1 MFFFIP
7 GLDYR
12 VGSTES
18 WSPVLQ
24 FKTLPSGEMWTPTL
38 LIFGDLGNGNDR
50 TVAMLQDEIQS
61 ERSDFAIH
69 LGDFAYNLEVSSLI
83 ENLFFLS
90 FSPLSALRR
99 QGR

>member
-1 MFFFIP
+1 MLILEVIKLKLFFYFA
-7 GLDYR
+7 DYR

-24 FKTLPSGEMWTPTL
+24 FKTLPSGENWTPTL

-69 LGDFAYNLEVSSLI
+69 LGDFAYNLEVSSI
-83 ENLFFLS
+83 YKT
-90 FSPLSALRR
+90 FSYF
-99 QGR
+99 